1 MRKTDVLSH
10 FGTQQRVAEALTAAG
25 YRISQ
30 RGVSGWGEIIPLSR
44 AVVVEK
50 VTKGKLKVDLS
61 MYQHHQERR
70 A

>member
-10 FGTQQRVAEALTAAG
+10 FGTQQKVAEALTAAG

-30 RGVSGWGEIIPLSR
+30 RGVSGWGDIIPLNR
-44 AVVVEK
+44 AVIVQK
-50 VTKGKLKVDLS
+50 ITRGKLKVDLS
-61 MYQHHQERR
+61 MYRIEERR